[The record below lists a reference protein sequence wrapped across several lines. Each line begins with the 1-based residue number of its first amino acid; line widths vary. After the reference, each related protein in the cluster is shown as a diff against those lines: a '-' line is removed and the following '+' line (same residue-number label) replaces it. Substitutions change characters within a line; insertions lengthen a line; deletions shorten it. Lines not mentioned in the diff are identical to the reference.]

1 MVAFVRIMEV
11 SSRMKI
17 LMLSNLISY
26 TYNFRKEII
35 EAFARCG
42 HEVVVV
48 CDIDD
53 ASKCRELSEIS
64 KVIDVPFHGKGTNPR
79 EELKLVRTYSTI
91 MKRENPDIVFSFTI
105 KMNLYGGLVAK
116 RLRIPYVPMITGLGE
131 LEKGGKLKS
140 ILMFLHKR
148 VMPGAK
154 CVVFQNEDN
163 RDYFKRNGIGF
174 KESVIVPGSGINL
187 GKFVMKPYPPRDKVV
202 FSFLGR
208 FIEAKG
214 ILEFLQCAERMAC
227 DEISF
232 IAAGAMDEKFKRY
245 VDELVSNGK
254 LVYEGELGDTRDFL
268 EKTSCLVLPTY
279 HPEGLS
285 NVILEA
291 CATGRPVICTP
302 RTGCKEIVEDGVN
315 GFFCNA
321 KDVENLM
328 EIMKRFRSLPYEERK
343 RMGEAGRRIVEGK
356 FDRNLVVGQYLSLLE

>member
-1 MVAFVRIMEV
+1 
-11 SSRMKI
+11 MKI
-17 LMLSNLISY
+17 LILSNLVSY

-35 EAFARCG
+35 EAFVRCG

-53 ASKCRELSEIS
+53 ASKNRELCAVC
-64 KVIDVPFHGKGTNPR
+64 KVIGVPFHGKGTNPK
-79 EELKLVRTYSTI
+79 EELQLIRRYSSI
-91 MKRENPDIVFSFTI
+91 VKGERPDIVFTFTI

-131 LEKGGKLKS
+131 LEKRGRLKGV
-140 ILMFLHKR
+140 LMFLHKR

-163 RDYFKRNGIGF
+163 RCYFKENGIGF
-174 KESVIVPGSGINL
+174 RKSVVVPGSGINL
-187 GKFVMKPYPPRDKVV
+187 EKFSAKPYPSTGKVV

-208 FIEAKG
+208 LIEAKG
-214 ILEFLQCAERMAC
+214 IHEFLQCAEKMAC
-227 DEISF
+227 EDVSF
-232 IAAGAMDEKFKRY
+232 VAAGTMDDKYRGY
-245 VDELVSNGK
+245 VEELVAKGK

-268 EKTSCLVLPTY
+268 AKTSCLVLPTY

-291 CATGRPVICTP
+291 CATARPVICTP

-321 KDVENLM
+321 KDVGNLI
-328 EIMKRFRSLPYEERK
+328 EVLKRFCSLSSEGKK
-343 RMGEAGRRIVEGK
+343 RMGEAGRKIVESK
-356 FDRNLVVGQYLSLLE
+356 FDRKLVVEQYLSLLE